1 MADFITYFIVF
12 TIGIMGLMKYESYNN
27 DLIYIES
34 SVDNK
39 KHLVRD
45 LPDKKKAADIL
56 AKIKEN
62 LLTLIEKLNIVNMSN
77 GNVDEAVNRLLKKFN
92 HNSISE
98 TVKGSKH
105 TSYSINKGEKIVMC
119 LRSRD
124 EKEQLQD
131 INILM
136 FVAIHEMAHVMTKS
150 IGHTKEFWSNFKR
163 LLKEAVLLG
172 IYNPVNYSSNPKKY
186 CGMTVTDSPYFDPT
200 IKTEQ

>member
-1 MADFITYFIVF
+1 MTDFITYFIIF
-12 TIGIMGLMKYESYNN
+12 IIGIMGLMKYESFNN
-27 DLIYIES
+27 DLTYVES
-34 SVDNK
+34 SIDNK
-39 KHLVRD
+39 KHLVRN
-45 LPDKKKAADIL
+45 LPDKNQAADRL

-62 LLTLIEKLNIVNMSN
+62 LLTLIEKLNIENMSN
-77 GNVDEAVNRLLKKFN
+77 GNVDEAINRLLKKFN

-124 EKEQLQD
+124 EEEKLQD
-131 INILM
+131 TNILM

-163 LLKEAVLLG
+163 LLKEAVLIG
-172 IYNPVNYSSNPKKY
+172 IYNPIDYSSKPKQY

-200 IKTEQ
+200 IKSE